1 MILGKGG
8 RMGAMFQFADE
19 LGPAKIIHVYEP
31 SVHLRAVLVVDNVAS
46 GPALGGVRMAP
57 DVTTEECFRLAR
69 AMTLKNAA
77 AGLAH
82 GGGKVVLYGDPKMPK
97 PEKERLIRALAC
109 SLRNEKEYIFAP
121 DMGTD
126 EECMAWI
133 KDEIGRVVGLP
144 EGIGGIP
151 LDEIGATGWGLCQVT
166 EVALQYCGNFC
177 DFKLE
182 KARVVIQGFGAVG
195 KHAARFLAAKNAVL
209 VGAAD
214 SSGAVYQPEGLEV
227 DALIRLKEEGKS
239 VVDYPKGEKFDRE
252 AVIDFDCDIWIPAAR
267 PDVVT
272 EENVH
277 RLKAKLVV
285 QGANIPL
292 TLGAERYLHDKGV
305 LCVPDF
311 IANAG
316 GVICAAM
323 EYQGASQA
331 TVFQAI
337 SENVCRN
344 TRYVLDESK
353 TKNILPREA
362 AVSLALQRVKKA
374 MAFKRWSI
382 F

>member
-1 MILGKGG
+1 MADISK
-8 RMGAMFQFADE
+8 FTDE
-19 LGPAKIIHVYEP
+19 LGPAKIIQVYEP
-31 SVHLRAVLVVDNVAS
+31 SVNLKAILVVDNVAA

-57 DVTTEECFRLAR
+57 DVTTKECFRLAR

-77 AGLAH
+77 AGLPH

-97 PEKERLIRALAC
+97 QDKERLIRALAC
-109 SLRNEKEYIFAP
+109 SLRDVREYIFAP

-126 EECMAWI
+126 EECMAWV

-144 EGIGGIP
+144 AEIGGIP
-151 LDEIGATGWGLCQVT
+151 LDEIGATGWGLSHAT
-166 EVALQYCGNFC
+166 EVALQFCGYFC
-177 DFKLE
+177 DFTLS
-182 KARVVIQGFGAVG
+182 KARIVIQGFGAVG
-195 KHAARFLAAKNAVL
+195 KHAARFLTAQKALL
-209 VGAAD
+209 VGASD
-214 SSGAVYQPEGLEV
+214 SHGAVYHPDGLEV
-227 DALIRLKEEGKS
+227 DELIKLKEAGQS
-239 VVDYPKGEKFDRE
+239 VADYPKGEKCERD

-267 PDVVT
+267 PDVLN

-285 QGANIPL
+285 QGANIPV
-292 TLGAERYLHDKGV
+292 TYGAEKYLHEKGV

-323 EYQGASQA
+323 EYRGASQSE
-331 TVFQAI
+331 VFQTI
-337 SENVCRN
+337 EEKLRHN
-344 TRYVLDESK
+344 TRLVLEESK
-353 TKNILPREA
+353 TKKILPRDA
-362 AVSLALQRVKKA
+362 AVQLAVQRVKKA